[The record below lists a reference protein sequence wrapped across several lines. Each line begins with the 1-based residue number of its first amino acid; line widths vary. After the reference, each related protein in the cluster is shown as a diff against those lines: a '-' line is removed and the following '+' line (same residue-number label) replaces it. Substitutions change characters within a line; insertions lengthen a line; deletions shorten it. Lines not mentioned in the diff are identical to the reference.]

1 MSYNSTTILKT
12 RLCFIFSI
20 SFLLISCREVDIDKK
35 SKTID
40 KIENFQEVEKNKNP
54 KSIFFSDSL
63 IGIWSEN
70 LNNKKA
76 DFRITEKFFYDLKYG
91 ENNEMKYEIEDNK
104 IKINYPK
111 SKVIGMIKKAEK
123 DSLVIYW
130 TNGNYN
136 TYLRWKE

>member
-1 MSYNSTTILKT
+1 MTTTIVKT

>member
-1 MSYNSTTILKT
+1 MKT

>member
-1 MSYNSTTILKT
+1 MSYNSTTIVKT

>member
-1 MSYNSTTILKT
+1 MKT

-111 SKVIGMIKKAEK
+111 STVIGMIKKAEK